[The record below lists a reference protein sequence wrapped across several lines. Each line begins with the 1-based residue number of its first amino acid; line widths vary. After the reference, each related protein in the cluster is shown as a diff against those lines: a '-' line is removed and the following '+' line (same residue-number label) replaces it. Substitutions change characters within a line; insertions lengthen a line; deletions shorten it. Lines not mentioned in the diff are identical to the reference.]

1 MGAAGDG
8 EAAITSS
15 DEGRDGLEGRRPDG
29 GGLEILDVSDLSSCW
44 PPGGRV
50 LATADEGQLWVGAGG
65 EVPRGREG
73 GGETTVDAGFNSP
86 TSLSSLSIS
95 ERPRRRTD
103 RGSGRVRLTSAL
115 GLFLLAEVFWG
126 EMQE

>member
-1 MGAAGDG
+1 M
-8 EAAITSS
+8 
-15 DEGRDGLEGRRPDG
+15 
-29 GGLEILDVSDLSSCW
+29 
-44 PPGGRV
+44 

-73 GGETTVDAGFNSP
+73 RGGEATVDAGFNSP